1 MGLFFFRKPRC
12 FWLSDIAI
20 LILRLQVTDDGQ
32 NSLRAKQPREEPQEP
47 DLCSGGIFGENFACR
62 SKKTGPPIGV
72 VFLRAG
78 ELFKNHRPLFILLC
92 RRRSEEHTSELQSR
106 SDLVCRLL

>member
-12 FWLSDIAI
+12 FRLSDIAI
-20 LILRLQVTDDGQ
+20 LILGLQVTDDGQ

-47 DLCSGGIFGENFACR
+47 DPRSGSIFGESLTCR

-72 VFLRAG
+72 VFLRTG
-78 ELFKNHRPLFILLC
+78 ELFKNHCPLFILLC
-92 RRRSEEHTSELQSR
+92 RLEGP
-106 SDLVCRLL
+106 V